1 MFPEVR
7 FLQLDLY
14 TWLSVAGIIAALVIF
29 RVYSDKKQV
38 PAKLQNVCLVLIL
51 ASIAIG
57 YGFAILFQA
66 VYDFTKSG
74 KFVIDTQ
81 TGMTFYGGLIG
92 GSAVFLILYF
102 TVAKKVCGGE
112 IFRHLNSVSG
122 VAACAISLGH
132 SLGRIGCLM
141 AGCCYG
147 RETDSWIGI
156 YLPAVGAKVI
166 PTQLI
171 ESIFLLLLF
180 FALTALLFRTRIN
193 GFSVY
198 LIAYGIFRF
207 VIEFFRADDRGGS
220 VIPWLSPSQ
229 VWSVILFAVGT
240 AVLVT
245 LLVRDARRK
254 DGAPT
259 DARQ

>member
-14 TWLSVAGIIAALVIF
+14 AWLSVVGIVAALVVF
-29 RVYSDKKQV
+29 RIYSDKKQIS
-38 PAKLQNVCLVLIL
+38 AKLQNICLALIL
-51 ASIAIG
+51 VSVAVG
-57 YGFAILFQA
+57 YGFAVLFQA

-74 KFVIDTQ
+74 EFVINTQ

-92 GSAVFLILYF
+92 GGAVFLALYF
-102 TVAKKVCGGE
+102 TVAKKMCGEEVFRRFNE
-112 IFRHLNSVSG
+112 ISG

-132 SLGRIGCLM
+132 SIGRIGCLM

-156 YLPAVGAKVI
+156 YLPSVGAKVI

-171 ESIFLLLLF
+171 ESIFLFLLF
-180 FALTALLFRTRIN
+180 LALSALLFRTRAN
-193 GFSVY
+193 GCAVY
-198 LIAYGIFRF
+198 LTAYGAFRF
-207 VIEFFRADDRGGS
+207 AIEFFRADDRGDS

-229 VWSVILFAVGT
+229 VWSVLLFFGGLAILAAMWVS
-240 AVLVT
+240 
-245 LLVRDARRK
+245 RRRRK
-254 DGAPT
+254 TEGEPLDE
-259 DARQ
+259 Q